1 MTEDKNITH
10 NIHEAIHREELSRPP
25 MPKDLNARLMQRVE
39 KEVISKPQPKRKRI
53 IWPWVAAAC
62 AAAMIMV
69 ALQQAP
75 QPLKGESSIAH
86 VVEDSV
92 MQDNA
97 ETKDRRS
104 LVASVENEQQD
115 NKVIQTTATV
125 IFTPPVIKA
134 NMEEYEPKVTGQSED
149 SVKQELLLAEAE
161 KPLNHTVS
169 PKPRVLTERDIP
181 ITRPENLKY
190 TKEELALM
198 KRQANEAYIKWIEL
212 ELEIARYNQEQT
224 ALK

>member
-1 MTEDKNITH
+1 MTEDKNIK
-10 NIHEAIHREELSRPP
+10 NNLREAIHREELSRPP

-39 KEVISKPQPKRKRI
+39 KEVNSKPKRKHI
-53 IWPWVAAAC
+53 VWPWIAAAC
-62 AAAMIMV
+62 VAALIMV
-69 ALQQAP
+69 AIQQAL
-75 QPLKGESSIAH
+75 QPPKGESSIAH

-97 ETKDRRS
+97 ETKGRRS

-134 NMEEYEPKVTGQSED
+134 NMGEYEPKVTEPSED
-149 SVKQELLLAEAE
+149 SVKQEPLLAEAE
-161 KPLNHTVS
+161 KPLNHTGS

-198 KRQANEAYIKWIEL
+198 KKQANDAYLKWIEL